1 LRSRAKKKLGD
12 KFDIKAFHDQV
23 LNTGSLPLIVL
34 EKKIN
39 NWITTQGAG
48 EKS

>member
-39 NWITTQGAG
+39 NWINTQ
-48 EKS
+48 EI